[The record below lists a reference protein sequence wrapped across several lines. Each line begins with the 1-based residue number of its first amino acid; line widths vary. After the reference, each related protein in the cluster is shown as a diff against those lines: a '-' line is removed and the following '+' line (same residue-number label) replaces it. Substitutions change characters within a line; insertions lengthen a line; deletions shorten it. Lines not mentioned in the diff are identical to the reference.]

1 MNIDLLYRD
10 GRQCKLCDRSETH
23 AVDCPGEILE
33 RLTYEV
39 TYGGPNCNRSC
50 CGYTDGASSGATLEE
65 AVRRAAGALSET
77 VSHSCEVRLVAEI
90 DADIN
95 NVVREERD
103 RQVAVLKAKEATESA
118 ERAARRKAETIAHSL
133 TSLEMERPD
142 LVPEAYERRKA
153 EILAA

>member
-1 MNIDLLYRD
+1 M
-10 GRQCKLCDRSETH
+10 
-23 AVDCPGEILE
+23 
-33 RLTYEV
+33 
-39 TYGGPNCNRSC
+39 
-50 CGYTDGASSGATLEE
+50 
-65 AVRRAAGALSET
+65 
-77 VSHSCEVRLVAEI
+77 SHSCEARLIAEI
-90 DADIN
+90 DVDIN

-118 ERAARRKAETIAHSL
+118 ERAARRKAETIARSL